1 MRETTASFPCSNKS
15 KLRWLDQLHLERLRQ
30 TSRPVHL
37 AATEIPGA
45 SMAAGFLPCHT
56 ARMQPKTDGRV
67 VRLLT
72 KHLAAEDRAVEQ
84 WFLVAIGDDEKAK
97 ERISKSAKGGNE
109 VVEVIGTILATRLAS
124 LGLTDGEIRL
134 VLPGEPIT
142 ES

>member
-1 MRETTASFPCSNKS
+1 ME
-15 KLRWLDQLHLERLRQ
+15 
-30 TSRPVHL
+30 
-37 AATEIPGA
+37 
-45 SMAAGFLPCHT
+45 AGFLPCHT

-67 VRLLT
+67 VRLWT

-97 ERISKSAKGGNE
+97 ERSRKAAKGGNG
-109 VVEVIGTILATRLAS
+109 VVEVIGTIPATRLAS
-124 LGLTDGEIRL
+124 WGLTDGEIRL